1 MERGVGGRKERT
13 HACTLCRTEQM
24 RNAVGSYYACMMGNG
39 PLIMVDARHGTAD
52 SSIADDGSQN
62 QSVNS
67 NMKPQ
72 SNTWTIVPLDRTL
85 GTSVEAGVT

>member
-39 PLIMVDARHGTAD
+39 PSLMVDARHGTAE
-52 SSIADDGSQN
+52 SSIADDGPCSCITKSERRQ
-62 QSVNS
+62 QHE
-67 NMKPQ
+67 
-72 SNTWTIVPLDRTL
+72 
-85 GTSVEAGVT
+85 TSVEYLDDCPTG